1 MQSCSVEAEKE
12 LFPLSWLTQY
22 GYCPRRCGLLALEQ
36 LWTESADTAAGRAQ
50 HERVHTARIERR
62 NGQMNLYELPVF
74 SRSLGVNG
82 KCDCVEAV
90 EALDGIALPYGAG
103 RYRLYPVEYKH
114 GVVRDEEEYHI
125 QLCAQAMCL
134 EEQFGCVI
142 STGAIFYINAHRRD
156 EITLTAA
163 LREKTRQTAEAVA
176 EMLFN
181 QQVPEP
187 HYSAKCKK
195 CSMREECQPKLK
207 RSAASYCNTLWET
220 AQEDVL

>member
-1 MQSCSVEAEKE
+1 MQSCSVEAEKD

-90 EALDGIALPYGAG
+90 EALDGVALPYGAG
-103 RYRLYPVEYKH
+103 
-114 GVVRDEEEYHI
+114 
-125 QLCAQAMCL
+125 
-134 EEQFGCVI
+134 VI
-142 STGAIFYINAHRRD
+142 VFI
-156 EITLTAA
+156 
-163 LREKTRQTAEAVA
+163 
-176 EMLFN
+176 
-181 QQVPEP
+181 P
-187 HYSAKCKK
+187 
-195 CSMREECQPKLK
+195 
-207 RSAASYCNTLWET
+207 
-220 AQEDVL
+220 

>member
-103 RYRLYPVEYKH
+103 CYRLYPVEYKH

-134 EEQFGCVI
+134 EEMF
-142 STGAIFYINAHRRD
+142 STRIEEGAIFYGETRRR
-156 EITLTAA
+156 EQVYFSSE
-163 LREKTRQTAEAVA
+163 LREEVENMFSEMHEYYKKNYTPKVKKTKACQ
-176 EMLFN
+176 
-181 QQVPEP
+181 
-187 HYSAKCKK
+187 S
-195 CSMREECQPKLK
+195 CSLKNLCLPKLEK
-207 RSAASYCNTLWET
+207 IVSVKKYMSQIFE
-220 AQEDVL
+220 EDRK

>member
-1 MQSCSVEAEKE
+1 MQSYSAESERE

-22 GYCPRRCGLLALEQ
+22 GYCPRRCGLMALEQ

-62 NGQMNLYELPVF
+62 SGQMNLYELPVF

-82 KCDCVEAV
+82 KCDCVEALETPDGV
-90 EALDGIALPYGAG
+90 ELPYGQG

-114 GVVRDEEEYHI
+114 GVVRDEEEYQI

-134 EEQFGCVI
+134 EEQLGCI
-142 STGAIFYINAHRRD
+142 IPAGAIFYINAHRRD
-156 EITLTAA
+156 EVALTES

-176 EMLFN
+176 ELLLC
-181 QQVPEP
+181 QEVPAP

-195 CSMREECQPKLK
+195 CSMREDCQPKLK
-207 RSAASYCNTLWET
+207 RSAANYCRDLWET
-220 AQEDVL
+220 AREDV

>member
-1 MQSCSVEAEKE
+1 MQSYSAESERE

-22 GYCPRRCGLLALEQ
+22 GYCPRRCGLMALEQ

-62 NGQMNLYELPVF
+62 SGQMNLYELPVF

-82 KCDCVEAV
+82 KCDCVEALETPDGV
-90 EALDGIALPYGAG
+90 ELPYGQG

-114 GVVRDEEEYHI
+114 GVV
-125 QLCAQAMCL
+125 
-134 EEQFGCVI
+134 
-142 STGAIFYINAHRRD
+142 HRRD
-156 EITLTAA
+156 EVALTES

-176 EMLFN
+176 ELLLC
-181 QQVPEP
+181 QEVPAP

-195 CSMREECQPKLK
+195 CSMREDCQPKLK
-207 RSAASYCNTLWET
+207 RSAANYCRDLWET
-220 AQEDVL
+220 AREDV

>member
-1 MQSCSVEAEKE
+1 MAIVPGDAA
-12 LFPLSWLTQY
+12 
-22 GYCPRRCGLLALEQ
+22 LLALEQ

-103 RYRLYPVEYKH
+103 CYRLYPVEYKH

-134 EEQFGCVI
+134 EERLLCHCDRGNFLYQCP
-142 STGAIFYINAHRRD
+142 SSR
-156 EITLTAA
+156 
-163 LREKTRQTAEAVA
+163 
-176 EMLFN
+176 
-181 QQVPEP
+181 
-187 HYSAKCKK
+187 
-195 CSMREECQPKLK
+195 
-207 RSAASYCNTLWET
+207 
-220 AQEDVL
+220 

>member
-1 MQSCSVEAEKE
+1 MQSYSAESERE

-22 GYCPRRCGLLALEQ
+22 GYCPRRCGLMALEQ

-62 NGQMNLYELPVF
+62 SGQMNLYELPVF

-82 KCDCVEAV
+82 KCDCVEAL
-90 EALDGIALPYGAG
+90 ETPD
-103 RYRLYPVEYKH
+103 
-114 GVVRDEEEYHI
+114 GVVRDEEEYQI

-134 EEQFGCVI
+134 EEQFGCI
-142 STGAIFYINAHRRD
+142 IPAGAIFYINAHRRD
-156 EITLTAA
+156 EVALTES

-176 EMLFN
+176 ELLLC
-181 QQVPEP
+181 QEVPAP

-195 CSMREECQPKLK
+195 CSMREDCQPKLK
-207 RSAASYCNTLWET
+207 RSAANYCRDLWET
-220 AQEDVL
+220 AREDV